1 MKFKNIII
9 SLSLISL
16 LASCSNGTTTAPVPT
31 TPSDNSSNTGD
42 SDYQPVGELQRL
54 MKEIKKDSNFSIGYH
69 VSNYDQGESDM
80 NFFFTNY
87 SFKQGNNTN
96 SQLKVMDSSIDIHWM
111 TKEMS
116 MLEFLW
122 STITPG

>member
-1 MKFKNIII
+1 MKFKNIIV

-16 LASCSNGTTTAPVPT
+16 LASCSNGTTTPVPT

-54 MKEIKKDSNFSIGYH
+54 MKEIEKDSNFSIGYH
-69 VSNYDQGESDM
+69 DSYYDQGESDM

-87 SFKQGNNTN
+87 SFQQGNNTN
-96 SQLKVMDSSIDIHWM
+96 SQGIAQGDGFIYR
-111 TKEMS
+111 
-116 MLEFLW
+116 
-122 STITPG
+122 

>member
-1 MKFKNIII
+1 MKFKNIIV

-16 LASCSNGTTTAPVPT
+16 LASCSNQTTTTPVPA

-42 SDYQPVGELQRL
+42 NDYQPVGELQRL

-69 VSNYDQGESDM
+69 VSYYDQGESDM

-87 SFKQGNNTN
+87 SLDRK
-96 SQLKVMDSSIDIHWM
+96 SVV
-111 TKEMS
+111 
-116 MLEFLW
+116 
-122 STITPG
+122 